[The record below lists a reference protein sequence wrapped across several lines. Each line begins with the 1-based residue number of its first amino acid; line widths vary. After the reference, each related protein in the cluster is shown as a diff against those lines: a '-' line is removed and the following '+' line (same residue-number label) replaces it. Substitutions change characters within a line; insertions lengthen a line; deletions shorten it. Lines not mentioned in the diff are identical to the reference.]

1 MAETGVFLPD
11 EAESLLGTSSKPA
24 LMERLVA
31 LALAAFELELVML
44 NVPPDNELAPDA
56 EVTFTGSTCNRSHP

>member
-11 EAESLLGTSSKPA
+11 EAESILGTSSKLA

-31 LALAAFELELVML
+31 LALAALELVLDML
-44 NVPPDNELAPDA
+44 NVPVIELAPDVD
-56 EVTFTGSTCNRSHP
+56 VTFTGST

>member
-31 LALAAFELELVML
+31 LALAALELVLDIL
-44 NVPPDNELAPDA
+44 NVPVRELAPDVD
-56 EVTFTGSTCNRSHP
+56 VTFTGSAWKRSH